1 MQDPYD
7 RALPPA
13 GKTTSL
19 RCSVAE
25 LRLSAERRDDSLII
39 AIQGDLD
46 MVTSAQ
52 LDEYLKDARRETS
65 WIILDLTGV
74 SFMDTNALA
83 VIVNHWKR
91 LAAKGGA
98 LALAGA
104 RRQYT
109 RALWIT
115 GLASRLPMYDT
126 VDQAVA
132 AGGAARQP
140 E

>member
-1 MQDPYD
+1 
-7 RALPPA
+7 
-13 GKTTSL
+13 
-19 RCSVAE
+19 VAE
-25 LRLSAERRDDSLII
+25 LRLSAERRDDSLVITI
-39 AIQGDLD
+39 EGDLD

-52 LDEYLKDARRETS
+52 LDEALKDARRESS
-65 WIILDLTGV
+65 WIILDMSGV

-83 VIVNHWKR
+83 VIVNQWKR
-91 LAAKGGA
+91 LAAKGGV

-115 GLASRLPMYDT
+115 GLAGRLPMHDT
-126 VDQAVA
+126 VEQAVA